1 MVNREV
7 THDVNTRTSKLLLDV
22 IQGRRSVRSYK
33 DQQVPES
40 ILMAILG
47 AGQWAPS
54 GSDVQ
59 SWRFVVIQEPQ
70 NLEIL
75 KALSPGFPRE
85 APVAITVCSDQQDM
99 ESIPEAIRP
108 LEDAENVAMAVQN
121 MLLVAHSLGLG
132 ACAVGSF
139 SVRGIIELL
148 ELPDYIRPILL
159 VSLGFPA
166 GHSTPPKR
174 KELSR
179 IVFWERYIQES

>member
-1 MVNREV
+1 MLME
-7 THDVNTRTSKLLLDV
+7 
-22 IQGRRSVRSYK
+22 
-33 DQQVPES
+33 
-40 ILMAILG
+40 ILA

-59 SWRFVVIQEPQ
+59 SWRFVVVQEPQ

-75 KALSPGFPRE
+75 KALSPGFPRG
-85 APVAITVCSDQQDM
+85 APAAIIVCSDQQDM

-139 SVRGIIELL
+139 SASGITELL
-148 ELPDYIRPILL
+148 ELPDCIRPILL

-166 GHSTPPKR
+166 GHFTPPKR

-179 IVFWERYIQES
+179 IVFWERYSQEG